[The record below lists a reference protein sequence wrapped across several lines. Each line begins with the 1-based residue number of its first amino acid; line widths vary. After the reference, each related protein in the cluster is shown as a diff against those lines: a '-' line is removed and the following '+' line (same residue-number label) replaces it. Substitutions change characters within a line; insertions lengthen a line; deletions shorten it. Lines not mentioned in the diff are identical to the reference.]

1 MPQNF
6 WSRLLTFEGR
16 VNRTQYLL
24 SGAVLI
30 VLKYA
35 IDSFVA
41 SRFGQPWR
49 ISNYFLPP
57 IDISV
62 FGLVGSHS
70 KLYLILWAIAIP
82 FFWIG
87 ISLTLRRLR
96 DTGHGAGWLILFF
109 IPVANLLLFLYLSLA
124 PSATLQETT
133 SPTPSGGIAKKTPV
147 PPILGVMIAAA
158 LGLALVLLSANFLAQ
173 YAWGLFLGVPFITG
187 FLTSWFLNENQLQ
200 TRAQTVGACAITPI
214 LIGLA
219 LIGFRLEGLMCL
231 FMAIPLALPFSIAG
245 GLTAYQFLAGRRR
258 PLTPPRVTACVA
270 IVPLLLFAEH
280 AANFQPP
287 VRPVVTSIVI
297 NAPVAVVWK
306 NVIAFPPLAPPTE
319 WIFRTGI
326 AYPIGA
332 VIQGSGVGAVRYCRF
347 STGDFVEP
355 ITVWDEN
362 RLLAF
367 SVAAQPPAM
376 HEIGIGN
383 ISTPHVD
390 RNYMRS
396 QHGQFRLVA
405 LDDRHTLL
413 EGTTWYQDYFWPQ
426 IYWRTW
432 SDAIV
437 HRIHT
442 RVLEH
447 VKQQAEANTPQI
459 EPAAEHSER

>member
-1 MPQNF
+1 MLQGF

-24 SGAVLI
+24 TGSILI
-30 VLKYA
+30 AMKYA

-41 SRFGQPWR
+41 SRFNQPWR

-57 IDISV
+57 ANITII
-62 FGLVGSHS
+62 GLGGPHPR
-70 KLYLILWAIAIP
+70 LYLILWAVAIP

-96 DTGHGAGWLILFF
+96 DAGQRVGWLFLFF
-109 IPVANLLLFLYLSLA
+109 VPIANLLLFLYLSLA
-124 PSATLQETT
+124 PTAAPQEPAASAFSDDVANKT
-133 SPTPSGGIAKKTPV
+133 SNTPV
-147 PPILGVMIAAA
+147 MGVLIAAA
-158 LGLALVLLSANFLAQ
+158 LGLGLVLLSANILAQ

-187 FLTSWFLNENQLQ
+187 FVTSWFWNANGLQ
-200 TRAQTVGACAITPI
+200 SRGQTVAVCCLTPL
-214 LIGLA
+214 LIGIA
-219 LIGFRLEGLMCL
+219 LIGFRMEGLICL
-231 FMAIPLALPFSIAG
+231 LMAIPLALPFSIAG
-245 GLTAYQFLAGRRR
+245 GLAAYRCLEGRRP
-258 PLTPPRVTACVA
+258 PLTPPRVTACIA
-270 IVPLLLFAEH
+270 ILPLLMFAEH

-319 WIFRTGI
+319 WIFHIGI

-355 ITVWDEN
+355 ITTWDEN
-362 RLLAF
+362 HLLAF

-376 HEIGIGN
+376 REIGLGN
-383 ISTPHVD
+383 ISTPHINRD
-390 RNYMRS
+390 YMRS

-405 LDDRHTLL
+405 IDDHHTLL

-426 IYWRTW
+426 VYWRAW

-437 HRIHT
+437 HRIHM

-447 VKQQAEANTPQI
+447 VKQQAEAEAN
-459 EPAAEHSER
+459 AL